1 MGTQK
6 AKQKAKQKAGVNKQ
20 TALDAGLYVTAT
32 PIGNLRDISLRALDV
47 LAAADIVLCE
57 DMRITR
63 KLFTHYGLANKTPH
77 KTPNKTRDA
86 QKNKQGRKLRAYH
99 EHNAARLRPQI
110 LTRLNEGAA
119 IALVSDA
126 GTPLISDP
134 GYRLVQQARAAGHP
148 VFAIPGACAPIA
160 ALSCAGLPSDRFFFL
175 GFLPA
180 KKTQRQKSLK
190 QCATIQATFILFESP
205 RRLCALLQDIEAC
218 LGAREIVVCREL
230 TKKFDHVKQGT
241 AANLHAFYRAHPPK
255 GEIIVLVAP
264 PDNINAPLTEE
275 EVLALLAKALPH
287 QSMREAAAE
296 IALSANWSKRAVY
309 QFAIKH
315 KATLEKNK

>member
-1 MGTQK
+1 MGIQK
-6 AKQKAKQKAGVNKQ
+6 AELNKQ
-20 TALDAGLYVTAT
+20 TAALDAGLYVTAT
-32 PIGNLRDISLRALDV
+32 PIGNMRDISLRALDV

-57 DMRITR
+57 DTR
-63 KLFTHYGLANKTPH
+63 VTKKLFTRYGLANKT
-77 KTPNKTRDA
+77 TS
-86 QKNKQGRKLRAYH
+86 KQASKLRAYH
-99 EHNAARLRPQI
+99 EHNAARVRPQI
-110 LTRLNEGAA
+110 LTRLTEGAA

-180 KKTQRQKSLK
+180 KKAQRQTSLK
-190 QCATIQATFILFESP
+190 QCATIQATLILFESA

-241 AANLHAFYRAHPPK
+241 ASNLRGFYRTHPPK
-255 GEIIVLVAP
+255 GEIIVLIAP
-264 PDNINAPLTEE
+264 PAKTNMPLTEA
-275 EVLALLAKALPH
+275 EVLALLEKALPN
-287 QSMREAAAE
+287 QSISKAAAQ
-296 IALSANWSKRAVY
+296 IAQSANWSKRAVY

-315 KATLEKNK
+315 KAKLKGNK